1 MATYEAG
8 ATVQRR
14 YPGSDADTARA
25 AAEPQIAAFME
36 AGFTIASEDWAEDS
50 AGAGAPIGDA
60 IASGPLTYLAAH
72 GGALLITYRA
82 TRPTDLPAF
91 LPAYTMKDP
100 RAADLATWS
109 QLRLGVS
116 VVFGILFLIVFL
128 TILSQMSSMTSTMPR
143 FGP

>member
-14 YPGSDADTARA
+14 YPGSDADSARA
-25 AAEPQIAAFME
+25 AAKPQIAAFME
-36 AGFTIASEDWAEDS
+36 AGFTIASEEWAEDS
-50 AGAGAPIGDA
+50 AAVGAPIGDA
-60 IASGPLTYLAAH
+60 IASGPLTYLASH

-82 TRPTDLPAF
+82 TRPTDLPAA
-91 LPAYTMKDP
+91 LPAYTMQDP

-116 VVFGILFLIVFL
+116 IAFGVIFLIVFL
-128 TILSQMSSMTSTMPR
+128 LVVSQMASMSSQMPN